1 MLIASDCPAPNPEQV
16 SGARV
21 TRAVSG
27 HAGCQVL
34 PVEPAEGMVPQRRI
48 EILGAEGWI
57 G

>member
-48 EILGAEGWI
+48 EILGAEG
-57 G
+57 